1 MFRMWA
7 KIFKNNRMLRDTV
20 IENDTIGLN
29 RTRKVYDALDSVCYQ
44 FDLSRPVWLDK
55 NISDFKRCSKVRFH
69 QDSFIDHIDFD
80 YLELQVI
87 EEDY

>member
-7 KIFKNNRMLRDTV
+7 KIFKDNRMLCDTV
-20 IENDTIGLN
+20 IENEDANLN
-29 RTRKVYDALDSVCYQ
+29 RTRKVYNALDSVCYQ

-55 NISDFKRCSKVRFH
+55 NIAEFKRCSKVRFH
-69 QDSFIDHIDFD
+69 QDNFIDQIDFD

-87 EEDY
+87 EED

>member
-7 KIFKNNRMLRDTV
+7 KIFKDNRMLCDTV
-20 IENDTIGLN
+20 IENEDANLN
-29 RTRKVYDALDSVCYQ
+29 RTRKVYNALDSVCYQ

-55 NISDFKRCSKVRFH
+55 NITEFKRCSKVRFH
-69 QDSFIDHIDFD
+69 QDNFIDQIDFD

-87 EEDY
+87 EED